1 LGGDAEFGKEF
12 SGLKFVDIHGK
23 KWISPTNTQHPLKGK
38 ELPFKGC
45 KNLNAAAP
53 SRFANFMPCHVSTL
67 SQVAFLS
74 SSEFGFNLAMRPV
87 PGCNL
92 GLDFF

>member
-1 LGGDAEFGKEF
+1 VGDSSGLSGNAEFGKEF

-45 KNLNAAAP
+45 KNLTAAALTLCQLHAM
-53 SRFANFMPCHVSTL
+53 SRLNPFAGCISFI
-67 SQVAFLS
+67 
-74 SSEFGFNLAMRPV
+74 FGVRVESCDEVGAWV
-87 PGCNL
+87 
-92 GLDFF
+92 